1 MENFKLVLP
10 EHLNHGGFLFGG
22 QMLKWADEYAWI
34 AATLEHPDYNFVTI
48 GMDQVR
54 FKKPVR
60 GGTILR
66 FVTDRTSVGN
76 SSLQYS
82 IQVYRENEPEQPENL
97 IFSAMIAFVRLDLQ
111 GNKLALD
118 L

>member
-1 MENFKLVLP
+1 MESYKLILP

-22 QMLKWADEYAWI
+22 NMLKWTDEYAWI
-34 AATLEHPDYNFVTI
+34 AATMGHPGCNLVTI

-60 GGTILR
+60 KGTILR
-66 FVTDRTSVGN
+66 FVADCIKVGS

-82 IQVYRENEPEQPENL
+82 IQVYRENESMTPENL
-97 IFSAMIAFVRLDLQ
+97 IFSAQIAFVRLDDQ
-111 GNKLALD
+111 GNKVLL
-118 L
+118 